1 MAWPELP
8 CLPPNLF
15 MSQPSP
21 SKIVNV
27 FLVFGVIA
35 IVLGLLIPVF
45 LIREARM
52 ERARFTAC
60 QRHERVDCEPSFLW
74 SLMK

>member
-1 MAWPELP
+1 MSEPSSSRVV
-8 CLPPNLF
+8 NL
-15 MSQPSP
+15 
-21 SKIVNV
+21 

-35 IVLGLLIPVF
+35 IFLGLLIPV
-45 LIREARM
+45 LLVREARL
-52 ERARFTAC
+52 ERARFAAC